1 MLWQRWFKKYKVKE
15 KSFGTKGKYPKD
27 QDLLKKTFNSKTKI
41 RKILQTSPQ
50 LVKEIIIFFQIT
62 TLKKAKILKKLT
74 IIMKMLREL
83 KITKMIPKNKVLILI
98 LVLRGISN
106 SLKKEAVIIKI
117 SQSTV
122 FKCKKSI
129 AIIKILRIK
138 IIFMVIVA
146 WIWQTLIII
155 IIWLIITTILTQLSK
170 IRSQII
176 VLIHRA

>member
-1 MLWQRWFKKYKVKE
+1 
-15 KSFGTKGKYPKD
+15 
-27 QDLLKKTFNSKTKI
+27 
-41 RKILQTSPQ
+41 
-50 LVKEIIIFFQIT
+50 
-62 TLKKAKILKKLT
+62 
-74 IIMKMLREL
+74 MKMLREL

-146 WIWQTLIII
+146 
-155 IIWLIITTILTQLSK
+155 
-170 IRSQII
+170 
-176 VLIHRA
+176 